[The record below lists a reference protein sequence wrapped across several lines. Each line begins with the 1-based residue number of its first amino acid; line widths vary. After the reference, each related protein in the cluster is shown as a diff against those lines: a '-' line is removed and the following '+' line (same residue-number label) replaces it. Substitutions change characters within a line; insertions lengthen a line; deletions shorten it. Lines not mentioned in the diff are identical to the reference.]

1 MIFQVMRQQ
10 LLSMLLLSTVP
21 ISAQLLASNA
31 AGVTAGHEVFR
42 FRDLDAATKFWA
54 ALGGEPTELG
64 PLKMTK
70 FPGALFLVRQGEP
83 NGPMEGS
90 TIQYFGFKVKSL
102 KESLAKWDMLDIKPM
117 PGGSAKQVFLMGPD
131 GVKVRITED
140 RSVSTWIVAD
150 QIKMVVPD
158 VAAAEAWYAKW
169 FGAKLVKDGQELVGD
184 MPGSNIL
191 FAKADGPVTGTKGRV
206 MDRIG
211 IEVKD
216 VEKFCRDVEAS
227 GYKLDSPYRKAPAA
241 NLNLAVCVLTDPW
254 GTYIEVSQGL
264 NAAK

>member
-1 MIFQVMRQQ
+1 MIFQVGNAPDFMIC
-10 LLSMLLLSTVP
+10 LSPYELPTLSPPVP
-21 ISAQLLASNA
+21 WRSRHPLNLSPPNA

-158 VAAAEAWYAKW
+158 VAAAEAWYAKVVRSQACE
-169 FGAKLVKDGQELVGD
+169 GRSG
-184 MPGSNIL
+184 
-191 FAKADGPVTGTKGRV
+191 TGR
-206 MDRIG
+206 
-211 IEVKD
+211 
-216 VEKFCRDVEAS
+216 
-227 GYKLDSPYRKAPAA
+227 
-241 NLNLAVCVLTDPW
+241 
-254 GTYIEVSQGL
+254 
-264 NAAK
+264 